1 MKKLK
6 FRYHLRIEFD
16 TPVTGHSFTVRC
28 MPQTDDRQQILS
40 QDIRILP
47 KEFLSENTD
56 SFGNSYFFGRTEAP
70 HDLFEVKSEGTVVTG
85 RCEGI
90 TAEPVYRLGMFAGQ
104 SKYTQASEGV
114 RRFYRGLALDNRE
127 GNLAKALRLMEALRE
142 HFSYAAG
149 VTDISTTAAQA
160 WELGRGVCQDY
171 SHIMLSLCRMAHIQ
185 SRYVVG
191 MLLGEGASH
200 AWCEVWLDG
209 YWVGIDPTRNRWTD
223 ESYLRFGVGRD
234 YWDCPMERGVF
245 FGPPEQT
252 QRVFM
257 RVSRQQ

>member
-104 SKYTQASEGV
+104 SKYTQASEGL
-114 RRFYRGLALDNRE
+114 RRFYRGLALDDRE

-200 AWCEVWLDG
+200 AWVEIYDNGMW
-209 YWVGIDPTRNRWTD
+209 YGIDPTNGIRVLED
-223 ESYLRFGVGRD
+223 HIKISHGRD
-234 YWDCPMERGVF
+234 YADCLINQGVF
-245 FGPPEQT
+245 TGNAKQV
-252 QRVFM
+252 QS
-257 RVSRQQ
+257 VSVLVEE

>member
-70 HDLFEVKSEGTVVTG
+70 HDLFEVKTEGTVVTG

-90 TAEPVYRLGMFAGQ
+90 AAEPVYRLGMFVGQ
-104 SKYTQASEGV
+104 SKYTQASEEL
-114 RRFYRGLALDNRE
+114 RRFYRGLALDDRE

-200 AWCEVWLDG
+200 AWVEIYDNGMW
-209 YWVGIDPTRNRWTD
+209 YGIDPTNGIRVLED
-223 ESYLRFGVGRD
+223 HIKISHGRD
-234 YWDCPMERGVF
+234 YADCLINQGVF
-245 FGPPEQT
+245 TGNAKQ
-252 QRVFM
+252 VHS
-257 RVSRQQ
+257 VSVLVEE

>member
-104 SKYTQASEGV
+104 SKYTQASEEL
-114 RRFYRGLALDNRE
+114 RRFYRGLALDDRE

-200 AWCEVWLDG
+200 AWVEIYDNGMW
-209 YWVGIDPTRNRWTD
+209 YGIDPTNGIRVLED
-223 ESYLRFGVGRD
+223 HIKISHGRD
-234 YWDCPMERGVF
+234 YADCLINQGVF
-245 FGPPEQT
+245 TGNAKQV
-252 QRVFM
+252 QS
-257 RVSRQQ
+257 VSVLVEE